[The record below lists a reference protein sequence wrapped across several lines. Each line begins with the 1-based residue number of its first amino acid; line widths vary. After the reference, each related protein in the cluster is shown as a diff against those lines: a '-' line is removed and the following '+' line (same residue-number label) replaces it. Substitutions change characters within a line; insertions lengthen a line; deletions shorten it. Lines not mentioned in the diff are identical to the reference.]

1 MGTGAA
7 PAAGGRVMINVFDGR
22 RQPFSDGKIL
32 VTMFDGRQNM
42 LPRVYMDSASQLFSG
57 FSLEDNFA
65 DQYRIIVSAPGYK
78 DAGFYP
84 VQLKQQ
90 VTLVLNLMLIPKS
103 NQLNFGQARW
113 ADVKTKRP
121 RFYNVLRDT
130 TEESAARRRYSDLED
145 EQGGEVL
152 ACLLNLL
159 TASDQL
165 NLRHGTPIDYLKAI
179 IWGDPSAELARDR
192 CFGWADVKLLD
203 ELAGAN
209 DDGVMEPVPYVLHP
223 GATGSYKQIQFGE
236 ANLQVTIHGN
246 DRQSLS
252 GVDCVKVE
260 LDIDYYRDPAAHF
273 LLEVAVNAFGHLTDP
288 RAVYALRWIAGQKAG
303 IPEFDPLYTIEK
315 A

>member
-1 MGTGAA
+1 MGSGAA

-22 RQPFSDGKIL
+22 RQPFTDGKIL

-42 LPRVYMDSASQLFSG
+42 LPRVFMDSASQLFPG
-57 FSLEDNFA
+57 LSLEDNFA
-65 DQYRIIVSAPGYK
+65 DQYRIIVSAGGYK

-84 VQLKQQ
+84 VQLKPN
-90 VTLVLNLMLIPKS
+90 VTVLLNLMLIPKS
-103 NQLNFGQARW
+103 NELNFGQARW
-113 ADVKTKRP
+113 IDVKAKRP
-121 RFYNVLRDT
+121 RLYGVLRDT
-130 TEESAARRRYSDLED
+130 TDETASRRRYSDLED
-145 EQGGEVL
+145 RQGGEVL

-179 IWGDPSAELARDR
+179 IWDDPSAELARDR
-192 CFGWADVKLLD
+192 CFGWADAKLLD
-203 ELAGAN
+203 ELEGAK
-209 DDGVMEPVPYVLHP
+209 DDGVLEPVPFVLHP

-236 ANLQVTIHGN
+236 ANLQITLHGN
-246 DRQSLS
+246 DRETLS

-303 IPEFDPLYTIEK
+303 IPEFDPLYMIEK